1 MGTAEDLQNLQ
12 DQITELDTKLSKL
25 SADMDSLDKST
36 SSFNKNLGDTN
47 NLLGDAVSSTVAIQ
61 KNFREFALDTQ
72 AQYKYAEK
80 LATQSKKTAVNIGL
94 SVGRSHEF
102 TKSFNKATAQ
112 VQKFGMEASDVNR
125 IMTEYAE
132 TSGRARILTPDEVLN
147 IGLMEK
153 GLGLGAESASKMMER
168 MELMGMNA
176 KDANRSIGE
185 MVKSSQSLGLNAS
198 KVAKTLSNNFGQMS
212 NMSFQNGV
220 KGMTNMAKLAVQMR
234 MDVGDMLGMA
244 DKFYQPE
251 AAIEAAANLQM
262 LGGDIANAFGDP
274 FETMYLARNK
284 PEELAEKVKVMT
296 ENMMTFNEETGQYE
310 FPAEARMQ
318 LQAAGKQLGINVDSM
333 MDIAR
338 QSSKI
343 KDIKMKVSSNIVDE
357 DMREGLASLA
367 RLDESGNWVIDM
379 AQGDPIQ
386 LEDVGMEDAAAIMAA
401 PKDADEAIMDMA
413 NNSMT
418 TNELLK
424 NIDKSLQTGFVAEN
438 NVYEITEDVLRPS
451 MLGLFTGVETQVG
464 NMVKAI
470 KESPVGDFQKNM
482 TEQAKG
488 LGIASAE
495 GLSTFFEGNF
505 AENIGAALTEAGSL
519 LAESFSTDL
528 TKILKERA
536 KTGEGDKD
544 RSGVDPSDTDPDTED
559 DFLLRNDGTKVSF
572 SSEDDVVGAKRGGPL
587 DKLMNKGLGGESGNG
602 ASSEMK
608 VSGTA
613 TINVNINSNT
623 AISANMES
631 QLTSKIIE
639 VYQKISNG
647 DGDPSSVFQA
657 QPSKGSDILYT

>member
-1 MGTAEDLQNLQ
+1 MGVTDDDLKKLQ
-12 DQITELDTKLSKL
+12 DQIDNLTKQLDLLDGKMDGFDSKVGD
-25 SADMDSLDKST
+25 ANVSLGK
-36 SSFNKNLGDTN
+36 TN
-47 NLLGDAVSSTVAIQ
+47 NLLGDAVTSTLAIQ

-80 LATQSKKTAVNIGL
+80 LAESSKKTSVNIGL
-94 SVGRSHEF
+94 SVGRSEAF

-112 VQKFGMEASDVNR
+112 VQKFGMEAGDVNR

-132 TSGRARILTPDEVLN
+132 KSGRARILTPDEVLN
-147 IGLMEK
+147 IGLMEQ
-153 GLGLGAESASKMMER
+153 GLGLGAESAAKMMER

-176 KDANRSIGE
+176 KDANRAIGD
-185 MVKSSQSLGLNAS
+185 MVKSSQSLGLNAN

-212 NMSFQNGV
+212 NMSFSNGV

-379 AQGDPIQ
+379 AQGDPLK

-413 NNSMT
+413 YNSMT
-418 TNELLK
+418 TNEILK
-424 NIDKSLQTGFVAEN
+424 NIEKSLKTGFVGES
-438 NVYEITEDVLRPS
+438 NVYELTEDVLRGQMEEFFKGS
-451 MLGLFTGVETQVG
+451 EKQIT
-464 NMVKAI
+464 NMVSALKD
-470 KESPVGDFQKNM
+470 SPIGKFRENQI
-482 TEQAKG
+482 EQAKG
-488 LGIASAE
+488 LGLDGETALTDFFEKDLTESITTGLKDLEGKMTEWFSDDLNDILKKALSGAENVEHYGAE
-495 GLSTFFEGNF
+495 G
-505 AENIGAALTEAGSL
+505 
-519 LAESFSTDL
+519 
-528 TKILKERA
+528 
-536 KTGEGDKD
+536 
-544 RSGVDPSDTDPDTED
+544 ED
-559 DFLLRNDGTKVSF
+559 GDFLLRNDGTKVSF

-587 DKLMNKGLGGESGNG
+587 DKLMNKGLGGEVANG
-602 ASSEMK
+602 TSSEMK